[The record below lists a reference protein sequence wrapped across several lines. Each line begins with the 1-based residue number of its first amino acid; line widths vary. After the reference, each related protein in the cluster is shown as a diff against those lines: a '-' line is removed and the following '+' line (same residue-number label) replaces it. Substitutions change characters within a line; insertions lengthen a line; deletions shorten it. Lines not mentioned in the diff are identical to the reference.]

1 MKMLSRTQTAF
12 LKAHLS
18 KKLEGVRALVVK
30 SAKYLEG
37 SGASAQAA
45 EIKTA
50 LKSLKFSELTVDTAS
65 HEVEISRELKLL
77 RAATGDSIA
86 PTSNAATKKETFSEF
101 TDAPKADASDM
112 DSFNFGDAAAA
123 DAAATVAADRIA
135 LLHAENAKLKEQINL
150 ATTAAETAAAVVMP
164 PPAPAPE
171 VQTKTVF
178 AADPAAEALAVAA
191 ATKTLTDKL
200 TAEHAAAVA
209 ALETRLADEK
219 AANERALAIKDSEMH
234 DLQEEVDELLKGAMG
249 ADATSSAVS
258 ALEKQLEHAKKAAK
272 ESEEEL
278 VRVTAETKQTC
289 AEQIK
294 AVKEEAEQRVLNA
307 MNIAA
312 ENSSEAAKIA
322 AASLAERVK
331 KAEEEATARHAALQ
345 SAGESQLNAKLAEL
359 QVSLSAKH
367 AAELVEKLDAAKAA
381 AVTETE
387 ERLEAEKE
395 EMIEAMA
402 QEVDELETTKDA
414 EIAVLQKDLADT
426 SERIAVLTRARM
438 AAEDQ
443 LRKASQSNDRL
454 KQNLTQVMDSVKT
467 LQDSHRSLAA
477 SSLQQMTEFK
487 QSFKGMFAGGLIGR
501 LKSMQREMGSINER
515 YMKEM
520 MERKKLHNVIQELKG
535 NIRVYM
541 RCRPPHR
548 KELQELGEDALC
560 VSHPGVGQVRV
571 FNEKNREKTWE
582 FDETF
587 DVNSTQEAVYKDVSG
602 LVTSVMDGYNVCI
615 FAYGQTGSGKT
626 HTMAGPTT
634 DRGVNWRALEDL
646 FARSDERR
654 SEFRDVITLNI
665 LEVYNEEIRD
675 LLMTHQSN
683 SRDDKLEIRQGE
695 FGNFVPGL
703 TQREVTSL
711 RDVEE
716 LFALADSNRATAT
729 TNMNEHSSRSHMM
742 LTITVM
748 SENLALGTVQRG
760 KLNLVDLAGSE
771 RINKSGAAG
780 QALKEAQNINKSLSA
795 LGDVIAARAS
805 KQTHIP
811 FRNSTLTYLLQ
822 DSLSKD
828 SKTLMICCISPLLS
842 SAGETNSSL
851 DFAARV
857 RTVELGQATKNAA
870 SGDKKPSRR

>member
-37 SGASAQAA
+37 SCAAAQAA
-45 EIKTA
+45 DIKTA
-50 LKSLKFSELTVDTAS
+50 LKALKFSELTVDTAS
-65 HEVEISRELKLL
+65 HEVELSRELKIL

-123 DAAATVAADRIA
+123 DAAATAAADSIA

-150 ATTAAETAAAVVMP
+150 ATTAAETATAVVMP

-171 VQTKTVF
+171 VETKTVF
-178 AADPAAEALAVAA
+178 AADPAAEAQAVAA

-200 TAEHAAAVA
+200 TAEHAAAIA

-219 AANERALAIKDSEMH
+219 AANERALANKDSELQ
-234 DLQEEVDELLKGAMG
+234 DLQEEVDELLKAAMG
-249 ADATSSAVS
+249 ADATGSAVA

-278 VRVTAETKQTC
+278 VRMTAETKQTC

-312 ENSSEAAKIA
+312 ENSTEAAKIA

-331 KAEEEATARHAALQ
+331 QAEEEATARHAALQ

-359 QVSLSAKH
+359 QESLSAKH
-367 AAELVEKLDAAKAA
+367 TAELVEKLDAAKAA

-443 LRKASQSNDRL
+443 LRKASQSNNRL
-454 KQNLTQVMDSVKT
+454 KQNLAQVTDSVKT

-541 RCRPPHR
+541 RCRPPLR

-560 VSHPGVGQVRV
+560 VSHPGVNEVRV

-587 DVNSTQEAVYKDVSG
+587 DVNSTQEKVYKDVSG
-602 LVTSVMDGYNVCI
+602 LVTSVMDGFNVCI

-626 HTMAGPTT
+626 HTMTGSTT
-634 DRGVNWRALEDL
+634 DRGVNWRALQDL
-646 FARSDERR
+646 FSRSDERR
-654 SEFRDVITLNI
+654 SEFRDVISLNI

-703 TQREVTSL
+703 TQREVTCL

-716 LFALADSNRATAT
+716 LFALAESNRATAT

-870 SGDKKPSRR
+870 TGDKRPSRR

>member
-1 MKMLSRTQTAF
+1 
-12 LKAHLS
+12 
-18 KKLEGVRALVVK
+18 
-30 SAKYLEG
+30 
-37 SGASAQAA
+37 
-45 EIKTA
+45 
-50 LKSLKFSELTVDTAS
+50 
-65 HEVEISRELKLL
+65 
-77 RAATGDSIA
+77 
-86 PTSNAATKKETFSEF
+86 
-101 TDAPKADASDM
+101 
-112 DSFNFGDAAAA
+112 
-123 DAAATVAADRIA
+123 
-135 LLHAENAKLKEQINL
+135 
-150 ATTAAETAAAVVMP
+150 
-164 PPAPAPE
+164 
-171 VQTKTVF
+171 VQTKAVF
-178 AADPAAEALAVAA
+178 AADPAAEAQAVAA

-200 TAEHAAAVA
+200 TAEHAAAIA

-219 AANERALAIKDSEMH
+219 AANERALANKDSEMQ
-234 DLQEEVDELLKGAMG
+234 DLQEEVDELLKAAMG
-249 ADATSSAVS
+249 ADATGNAVA

-278 VRVTAETKQTC
+278 VRMTAETKQTC

-331 KAEEEATARHAALQ
+331 QAEEEATARHKKAEEEATARHAALQ

-359 QVSLSAKH
+359 QESLSAKH

-443 LRKASQSNDRL
+443 LRKASQSNNRL
-454 KQNLTQVMDSVKT
+454 KQNLAQVMDSVKT

-541 RCRPPHR
+541 RCRPPLR

-560 VSHPGVGQVRV
+560 VSHPGAGEVRV

-646 FARSDERR
+646 FSRSDERR
-654 SEFRDVITLNI
+654 SEFRDVISLNI

-675 LLMTHQSN
+675 LLMTHQSH

-703 TQREVTSL
+703 TQREVTCL

-716 LFALADSNRATAT
+716 LFALAESNRATAT

-870 SGDKKPSRR
+870 TGDKKPSRR